1 MKMSATNQ
9 TELRALSENQFY
21 NELAELEI
29 ERLQCSQ
36 TKSKSLQKPENVAL
50 LMNQMNEIS
59 PQLKKLRA
67 DINHLVGKNQI
78 LNGKIPKS
86 VPPKPGTIEY
96 QRKLEYDDRNEEV
109 KALMALESLLTSQIP
124 FSETSVIQD
133 LIDQAVSKSGPLNEN
148 EILASL
154 KKLDS
159 SLENSIHKINK
170 TKSKSTSNFELSTDQ
185 KVSMG
190 TDEFL
195 ISQMIQKNPNNE
207 SEIKKLQCSSE
218 KIKNGQQLVSAAGT
232 VASFVVPV
240 GLASAGRLA
249 FLMRAP
255 MMAKKFTQI
264 SRVAGSA
271 SLIVGN
277 IHGLENVF
285 KACTKNI
292 EAKVQTASGSEGTLS
307 QCDYT
312 SQTLTSDF
320 NTSSCI
326 LNAALELLPN
336 AGGFLTKKIAD
347 RNSLLSKYI
356 SDIQNTP
363 SLKKLSQEEKEA
375 YLKTAGSMTNAQRKA
390 STSLLAERS
399 LSDVEKEG
407 LIAAHKIAEGKGYF
421 ELSPTELRQKLE
433 KLRSAG
439 YSEDESDLIL
449 RAGLAGQVAKIKG
462 GGSVLDS
469 VEKMSDSA
477 NKSRL
482 LGELKV
488 NSVKPDVEASTA
500 LFKKSTTQ
508 YLEEI
513 KNRGITPSARE
524 LGEIEYVAARWASQT
539 KDPKD
544 LAAATKIYTDT
555 IEKRF
560 RTNGS
565 GRDKGEN
572 VQDYLQMLQSDPGK
586 GLHREASEWK
596 RKTIIQYLNSKG
608 WNLR

>member
-1 MKMSATNQ
+1 MSTSNHA
-9 TELRALSENQFY
+9 ELRALSENQFY
-21 NELAELEI
+21 NELAGLEI

-36 TKSKSLQKPENVAL
+36 TKSKSLQKPENVAP
-50 LMNQMNEIS
+50 LMNRINELA

-67 DINHLVGKNQI
+67 DINTMVGKNQI

-86 VPPKPGTIEY
+86 VPPKPGSIEY

-109 KALMALESLLTSQIP
+109 KALMALESLLISQIP
-124 FSETSVIQD
+124 FSETTVIQD
-133 LIDQAVSKSGPLNEN
+133 LIDQAVSKSGQLNEN
-148 EILASL
+148 DVLTSL
-154 KKLDS
+154 KKLDMS
-159 SLENSIHKINK
+159 FHNSVDKINN
-170 TKSKSTSNFELSTDQ
+170 TKSKSSSNFELSTDQ

-207 SEIKKLQCSSE
+207 TEIKKLQCSSE
-218 KIKNGQQLVSAAGT
+218 KIKNGQQFISAAGT
-232 VASFVVPV
+232 VASFVIPV

-255 MMAKKFTQI
+255 LMAKKFTQI

-271 SLIVGN
+271 SLLVGN

-292 EAKVQTASGSEGTLS
+292 EAKVQTASDSEGSLA

-312 SQTLTSDF
+312 SQTLTADF
-320 NTSSCI
+320 NSSSCI

-336 AGGFLTKKIAD
+336 AGGFLAKKIAD

-356 SDIQNTP
+356 FDIQNSP

-375 YLKTAGSMTNAQRKA
+375 FLKTAGSMTNAQRKA
-390 STSLLAERS
+390 STGILTERS
-399 LSDVEKEG
+399 LSPLEKEG

-421 ELSPTELRQKLE
+421 ELSPSELREKMKKLKE
-433 KLRSAG
+433 SGFLD
-439 YSEDESDLIL
+439 DEADLIL
-449 RAGLAGQVAKIKG
+449 RSGLAGQVAKIKG
-462 GGSVLDS
+462 GGSVLDT

-482 LGELKV
+482 LGELKL

-513 KNRGITPSARE
+513 KSRGSAPSARE
-524 LGEIEYVAARWASQT
+524 LGEIEYVAARWASQA

-560 RTNGS
+560 KTNGS